1 MSAPGSLP
9 RRIALKFFAE
19 DVGSGAGG
27 SLEPFIGLFHR
38 FIQEQAVLGLLVD
51 VADYAHVPE
60 GPGVV
65 LIGHDVDYAID
76 STGGQTGLLTTRK
89 HYAQDGLSM
98 AELLRDTLSKAAL
111 AIRAIED
118 DGSTGMRFDLSRF
131 EIQLLDRL
139 AVSADGAL
147 EGLQQE
153 ISAGLAEVFKEP
165 KVELATGDARRPATF
180 VTRVPAEHA
189 AALCDRLGVRMPERV
204 RGGPCE
210 IEVRALKQLRDAG
223 SDFVLIDVREPDE
236 YETCNLG
243 GRLIPLGTL
252 SERISELDKGAHVV
266 VHCKGGGRGAKAT
279 ATLRAAGFENAWNLK
294 GGILAWIDEVDSS
307 LTRY

>member
-1 MSAPGSLP
+1 MSGSGSLP
-9 RRIALKFFAE
+9 RRIAVKFLAE
-19 DVGSGAGG
+19 GEGREAGVP
-27 SLEPFIGLFHR
+27 LEPFIGLFHR

-65 LIGHDVDYAID
+65 LIGHDVDYSID

-89 HYAQDGLSM
+89 HYAQDGLSL
-98 AELLRDTLSKAAL
+98 AELLRDTLAKAL
-111 AIRAIED
+111 VAIRAIEE
-118 DGSTGMRFDLSRF
+118 DGSSGLKFDLSRF

-147 EGLQQE
+147 ESFEAE
-153 ISAGLAEVFKEP
+153 IAPLLAEVFEKP
-165 KVELATGDARRPATF
+165 GTVVAAGDSRRPATF
-180 VTRVPAEHA
+180 VVSVQAQQAAE
-189 AALCDRLGVRMPERV
+189 LCDRLGVSMPVPV
-204 RGGPCE
+204 RGGPFE
-210 IEVRALKQLRDAG
+210 IGVGTLKELREAG

-243 GRLIPLGTL
+243 GQLIPLGTL

-279 ATLRAAGFENAWNLK
+279 ATLRAAGFENAWNVK
-294 GGILAWIDEVDSS
+294 GGILAWIDEVDST